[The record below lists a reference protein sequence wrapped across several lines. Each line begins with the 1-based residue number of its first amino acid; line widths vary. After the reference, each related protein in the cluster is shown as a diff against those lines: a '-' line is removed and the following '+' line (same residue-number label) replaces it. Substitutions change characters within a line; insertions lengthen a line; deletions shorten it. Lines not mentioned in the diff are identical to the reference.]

1 MKAYIGT
8 RDFLPDDWRVMNYI
22 FNTWRKVSEQYG
34 FEEFDAPTIAMVELF
49 TEKSGEEIKKQL
61 FWFKDKG
68 GRDVCLRA
76 ELTPQ
81 LARFYVNYAK
91 AMKKPIKWFSIPR
104 VFRYEKP
111 QKGRLREFFQYNADI
126 IGEDNVSATAEI
138 INLST
143 NLLKNLGLTNKDF
156 TIRINSRKILDALI
170 NRLGINDKA
179 SFYLLL
185 DKKGKMEAEEFEKE
199 LKTLSKEYK
208 ILKELFTL
216 NTNELLKKFMELGLD
231 TDRLTGL
238 FRLIDKKY
246 AVMDLSIVRGLAY
259 YTDIVFEAFDTKNE
273 LRSILG
279 GGEYNNLIKDFG
291 GEETPAVGLG
301 MGDAV
306 LLELLKSQKKLPIFE
321 NTTVFIATIGSVL
334 KDAVKLREQLI
345 SKGCNVNMNL
355 TDKNLSKQLSY
366 AQSKGIE
373 KVYILGEKDLKKG
386 TITVKDMK
394 KGTEKKIKG

>member
-185 DKKGKMEAEEFEKE
+185 DKKGKMEEKEFEKE

-246 AVMDLSIVRGLAY
+246 AVLDLSIVRGLAY

>member
-138 INLST
+138 INLSI

-170 NRLGINDKA
+170 NRLGVSDKA
-179 SFYLLL
+179 RFYLLL
-185 DKKGKMEAEEFEKE
+185 DKKGKMEEKEFEKE

-246 AVMDLSIVRGLAY
+246 AVLDLSIVRGLAY

-366 AQSKGIE
+366 AQNKGYP

-386 TITVKDMK
+386 IITVKDMK

>member
-1 MKAYIGT
+1 
-8 RDFLPDDWRVMNYI
+8 L
-22 FNTWRKVSEQYG
+22 
-34 FEEFDAPTIAMVELF
+34 
-49 TEKSGEEIKKQL
+49 
-61 FWFKDKG
+61 
-68 GRDVCLRA
+68 
-76 ELTPQ
+76 
-81 LARFYVNYAK
+81 
-91 AMKKPIKWFSIPR
+91 
-104 VFRYEKP
+104 
-111 QKGRLREFFQYNADI
+111 
-126 IGEDNVSATAEI
+126 
-138 INLST
+138 
-143 NLLKNLGLTNKDF
+143 
-156 TIRINSRKILDALI
+156 
-170 NRLGINDKA
+170 
-179 SFYLLL
+179 
-185 DKKGKMEAEEFEKE
+185 
-199 LKTLSKEYK
+199 
-208 ILKELFTL
+208 
-216 NTNELLKKFMELGLD
+216 
-231 TDRLTGL
+231 
-238 FRLIDKKY
+238 
-246 AVMDLSIVRGLAY
+246 DLSIVRGLAY

-386 TITVKDMK
+386 IITVKDMK

>member
-1 MKAYIGT
+1 
-8 RDFLPDDWRVMNYI
+8 
-22 FNTWRKVSEQYG
+22 
-34 FEEFDAPTIAMVELF
+34 
-49 TEKSGEEIKKQL
+49 
-61 FWFKDKG
+61 
-68 GRDVCLRA
+68 
-76 ELTPQ
+76 
-81 LARFYVNYAK
+81 
-91 AMKKPIKWFSIPR
+91 
-104 VFRYEKP
+104 
-111 QKGRLREFFQYNADI
+111 ADI

-138 INLST
+138 INLSI

-170 NRLGINDKA
+170 NRLGVSDKA
-179 SFYLLL
+179 RFYLLL
-185 DKKGKMEAEEFEKE
+185 DKKGKMEEKEFEKE

-366 AQSKGIE
+366 AQNKGYP

-386 TITVKDMK
+386 IITVKDMK